1 MTIDANTP
9 EPRRRKLLPEME
21 GSSAR
26 RYAKLRG
33 TGAQL
38 QTSRRE
44 AARLAASLADGAAV
58 LEVAHGPG
66 YFAVELAKLGRF
78 DITALDVSR
87 TFVLLAA
94 ELAARTGVTVDFQL
108 GDVAAM
114 PFEDGRFDLVICQAA
129 FKNFNRPLTALSE
142 MHRVL
147 RPGGRAIIQDM
158 SADADG
164 AAIRTEVAGMQ
175 VGRLSALMTRA
186 ILTGLRRRAYS
197 PQQFKQ
203 LASRSEFG
211 AATVTTEGIG
221 LQVTLVKA

>member
-1 MTIDANTP
+1 MTINANTT

-33 TGAQL
+33 TDAQL

-108 GDVAAM
+108 GDVAVGGAVETSKV
-114 PFEDGRFDLVICQAA
+114 PGPVASVAITRNCGRRWIRTCHIRARPSQFRRMSGRRGRGRPSFSHAGTVLGLSRW
-129 FKNFNRPLTALSE
+129 RPLWR
-142 MHRVL
+142 RV
-147 RPGGRAIIQDM
+147 GV
-158 SADADG
+158 S
-164 AAIRTEVAGMQ
+164 
-175 VGRLSALMTRA
+175 
-186 ILTGLRRRAYS
+186 
-197 PQQFKQ
+197 
-203 LASRSEFG
+203 
-211 AATVTTEGIG
+211 
-221 LQVTLVKA
+221 